1 MHKKQLKNDLFFC
14 EHLNPDRDKNEIRN
28 FTVRDEKG
36 AGLLNYIQQQACADE
51 DSGTM
56 RTYIVR
62 ANRNSEIVGFFSLK
76 AGLISYNERSVPLI
90 NEKTGEKVINRET
103 GKVELRRAFDTL
115 PGVELANFAV
125 NQKYIRKH
133 PQLKGIGYV
142 IYKDFILPIIQK
154 VAEVIGVKL
163 LYIFALPYENLISR
177 YENYGFMRLEEPFES
192 ELHNRIKPMYDQS
205 CIFMYMMV

>member
-1 MHKKQLKNDLFFC
+1 MPEKSLQSKMFIC
-14 EHLNPDRDKNEIRN
+14 CHLNPEGDKDEIQD

-51 DSGTM
+51 HSGTM

-62 ANRNSEIVGFFSLK
+62 DNQTSEVVGFFSLK

-90 NEKTGEKVINRET
+90 NEKTGEKVINGET